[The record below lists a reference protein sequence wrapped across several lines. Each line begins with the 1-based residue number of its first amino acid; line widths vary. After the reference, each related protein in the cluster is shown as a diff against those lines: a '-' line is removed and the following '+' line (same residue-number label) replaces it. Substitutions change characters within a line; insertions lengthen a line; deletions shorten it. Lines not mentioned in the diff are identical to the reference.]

1 MSYEEERKIKL
12 NEAYWGAA
20 DSGDFERFSAFF
32 AEDSKMTFANDP
44 PLSGKEVLRKFYAE
58 FFQVIEKMK
67 HKPIHSHS
75 FPFGVVTELT
85 VQYWVK
91 NDPEVV
97 ELPIVTIARIDD
109 GKSTFNT
116 LSIYYDP
123 SPLKDKIHK
132 YFCKIA

>member
-85 VQYWVK
+85 VQYLAFIYYSK
-91 NDPEVV
+91 INYIFHSI
-97 ELPIVTIARIDD
+97 LLY
-109 GKSTFNT
+109 STLFYILYSIFYILYSI
-116 LSIYYDP
+116 LSILCF
-123 SPLKDKIHK
+123 SSNFI
-132 YFCKIA
+132 